1 MRAVKVTKSGT
12 TLPNDFS
19 LIQVDSDNVII
30 ETVKKAECDDSMIIR
45 MYEAHNKCTTATITV
60 PKQFTSA
67 HLCNLLEQD
76 ERPLDVIDGKIKI
89 PVSNF
94 EIITLRLEKG
104 V

>member
-1 MRAVKVTKSGT
+1 MNKFYMIFLSVFVFASANASSVIDLYEKV
-12 TLPNDFS
+12 D
-19 LIQVDSDNVII
+19 
-30 ETVKKAECDDSMIIR
+30 
-45 MYEAHNKCTTATITV
+45 
-60 PKQFTSA
+60 
-67 HLCNLLEQD
+67 LLEQD